1 MNAALRNFEQLMSAC
16 AQLAG
21 RDDAATALRRLR
33 DAALADE
40 HGKALGAARAA
51 AGV

>member
-1 MNAALRNFEQLMSAC
+1 MAAARK
-16 AQLAG
+16 LAG
-21 RDDAATALRRLR
+21 RDDAAAALQRLR

-40 HGKALGAARAA
+40 HGKALGAALAA